1 MSRTK
6 PVGFG
11 AGAKF
16 WAYDAALA
24 ILLAQVID
32 NVAALPTTQRPSWW
46 SQYEEE
52 LRIQATVSD
61 LYFDLAA
68 CPDREE
74 FAVLLEQASGQLLN
88 REAVTAEEAAA
99 WTVLGDSAVI
109 FRGPLETAPVAELGR
124 ALVGLLRGGLAEA
137 PGGSWWFYG
146 APGGR
151 STIARR
157 VSGD

>member
-1 MSRTK
+1 MSRSK

-11 AGAKF
+11 AGAEF

-24 ILLAQVID
+24 ILLAQVVD
-32 NVAALPTTQRPSWW
+32 AVAALPMALRPRWW

-52 LRIQATVSD
+52 LRIQAAVSD

-74 FAVLLEQASGQLLN
+74 FAVLLEQASAQLLD
-88 REAVTAEEAAA
+88 RELVSAEEAAG
-99 WTVLGDSAVI
+99 WKVIGDSAVI
-109 FRGPLETAPVAELGR
+109 FRGPLETAPVAELGH
-124 ALVGLLRGGLAEA
+124 ALVALLRGRLVKPPAGT
-137 PGGSWWFYG
+137 WWFYG

-151 STIARR
+151 STIAMKLP
-157 VSGD
+157 GD